1 MSKDSKETSGTKKSL
16 LEEMLERK
24 GFLKVD
30 PPKDFVRVI
39 FPKNPPG
46 FAEGIDPDERKP

>member
-16 LEEMLERK
+16 LEEMLERN